1 MLDRAQR
8 LCPHKYISVLTKFY
22 WQSVIIGMRLGGQKM
37 CWPSSVKVMK
47 VLKNLRLSTL
57 VLLGAGTLFLAG
69 AALVSVAIQT
79 SKNVSVV
86 ESSWKEYQVNRSE
99 KARLESVLRASIG
112 YGGMI
117 HEFKNFILRQDAS
130 RIDLVQEHSGGAKA
144 VIAQYS
150 SLGTTPA
157 EAVALQDILKVLKKY
172 DAALILARNLVDEGQ
187 SPEQVDTVVQ
197 IDDGPALRGLEILR
211 REVEA
216 QMKIGDIEAGKGRI
230 AATLRAEIGFGGM
243 IHEFKNFVLRQ
254 DMPRV
259 EIVHEKLRLAAAAI
273 DRYQALGPTEA
284 EKLALEDIRET
295 LGDYEV
301 ALHKAEKLAREKKLP
316 GEVDREVK
324 VDDELALRGLAVIDK
339 EIAYQAEESSR
350 DVTESLARAT
360 NLLGIATWGTVILV
374 SFVTITLSW
383 TMRSMVILPI
393 QHMTHLM
400 TRLAA
405 NRVDVEVPA
414 TRQRNEIGEMARAI
428 EVFRENAIKRRIAE
442 EEIRQM
448 TLMDGLTGV
457 ANRKRFDTRL
467 HEIVQLCRR
476 MDITAALLMIDLDGF
491 KAVNDVLGHHAGDE
505 VLKVAAERMLHVT
518 REVDIVARLGGDEFA
533 IILLG
538 MDSPEDAEIPA
549 RRLIEDIERV
559 TVVDDVDVK
568 ISASIGI
575 RMLSPVDEDIDM
587 IMRQAD
593 AAMYTVKRSGRG
605 HYAFFGQKPV
615 IEDSFTTSSL

>member
-1 MLDRAQR
+1 MLA
-8 LCPHKYISVLTKFY
+8 VLD
-22 WQSVIIGMRLGGQKM
+22 GALKM
-37 CWPSSVKVMK
+37 
-47 VLKNLRLSTL
+47 LKNLKLTTL
-57 VLLGAGTLFLAG
+57 IVIGAGTLFLAG
-69 AALVSVAIQT
+69 TALVFVAIQT

-86 ESSWKEYQVNRSE
+86 ERSWKEYQANRSE

-117 HEFKNFILRQDAS
+117 HEFKNFILRQDVS
-130 RIDLVQEHSGGAKA
+130 RIDKVQAHTGGAKA

-150 SLGTTPA
+150 SLGTTAA
-157 EAVALQDILKVLKKY
+157 EAVALQDILKVLEKY
-172 DAALILARNLVDEGQ
+172 EAALFLAKDLVDKGQ

-197 IDDGPALRGLEILR
+197 IDDGPALRGLDILR
-211 REVEA
+211 HEVEA
-216 QMKIGDIEAGKGRI
+216 QLKIGDIEVGKGRI

-259 EIVHEKLRLAAAAI
+259 AVVHENLKAAAVAI
-273 DRYQALGPTEA
+273 DKYEALGPTEA

-295 LGDYEV
+295 LEAYEV
-301 ALHKAEKLAREKKLP
+301 ALHKAEKLARENKSP
-316 GEVDREVK
+316 GQVDAEVK

-350 DVTESLARAT
+350 DVTRSLTRAT
-360 NLLGIATWGTVILV
+360 NLLGIATWGTIVLV
-374 SFVTITLSW
+374 LFVTVTLSW
-383 TMRSMVILPI
+383 TMRSLVILPI

-405 NRVDVEVPA
+405 NRLDVKVPA
-414 TRQRNEIGEMARAI
+414 TRQKNEIGEMARAI

-448 TLMDGLTGV
+448 TLTDGLTGV

-467 HEIVQLCRR
+467 EEIVQLSRR
-476 MDITAALLMIDLDGF
+476 TEISAALLMIDLDGF
-491 KAVNDVLGHHAGDE
+491 KAVNDTLGHHVGDE

-533 IILLG
+533 VILVG
-538 MDSPEDAEIPA
+538 MDTPEDAEIPA
-549 RRLIEDIERV
+549 RRLIEDVERV
-559 TVVDDVDVK
+559 TVVDDVEVK
-568 ISASIGI
+568 ISASVGI
-575 RMLSPVDEDIDM
+575 RMLSATDEDAEL

-605 HYAFFGQKPV
+605 HYAFFGQETV
-615 IEDSFTTSSL
+615 SEDSPEKQVAGLPQG